1 MWGVASCAFVQ
12 YRLFRELEQSSARNQ
27 WWLGGAL
34 VFAVL
39 NRPTLGLGCLLVV
52 IIVAAVRSWRQRHV
66 GPGEFRLAG
75 LSALSLAVL
84 IVPNMVR
91 FGQPL
96 GPPMELQLLSQVD
109 EQRMEMLAYAGGDFV
124 DPLYLPTNLLTYLR
138 PDGMSLSTRFPFLDA
153 PHQLPHVF
161 ADAVYDI
168 TYRTPSIPASTPL
181 LFLLRALGVI
191 LGVRAARSRPAA
203 RWQIGRASCRERV

>member
-1 MWGVASCAFVQ
+1 MLMLAGPVWVFSEAIMWGVASCAFVQ

-109 EQRMEMLAYAGGDFV
+109 EQRMEMLAYHLDGRPLSGDLCLDEIAKATQGRSASDIKFLV
-124 DPLYLPTNLLTYLR
+124 DEAARLAL
-138 PDGMSLSTRFPFLDA
+138 
-153 PHQLPHVF
+153 Q
-161 ADAVYDI
+161 ADADVG
-168 TYRTPSIPASTPL
+168 TEHLLNAVLLNPL
-181 LFLLRALGVI
+181 
-191 LGVRAARSRPAA
+191 
-203 RWQIGRASCRERV
+203 REPNAT